1 MSKSFARVLVATLAF
16 AIATQTAAWADPI
29 VMKIGTATAGD
40 AADSQFMLMTLFKK
54 DVEADSKGRI
64 SVQLYPNSELG
75 SIPREIE
82 GVQFGAIQGFV
93 GAPEFL
99 VGVDERYQLLSVP
112 GVFHSVDQFY
122 KTVEDPQF
130 NKAFLD
136 LGADKGLKGIGV
148 TYAVPASI
156 ISRKP
161 IVKPSDIA
169 GMKIR
174 TLAGPLQSGMIH
186 VLGATA
192 VPMPLDQV
200 LPGLQ
205 QGVIDA
211 VLAGLTIGSTFKYYT
226 VAKYLV
232 ELNQP
237 YVGTIMVISK
247 TWFDQLPPDLQK
259 IVSADGQKAAHDAFA
274 PTVRIV
280 EQARQDWVNGGGQDV
295 QLTALQQAALTASLT
310 NVAADAFK
318 DKPASLQFYS
328 LLTSTA
334 SRYK

>member
-1 MSKSFARVLVATLAF
+1 VRGLSRLFALTLAL
-16 AIATQTAAWADPI
+16 IVAAPAAASADPI
-29 VMKIGTATAGD
+29 VMKIGTATSGNAH
-40 AADSQFMLMTLFKK
+40 DSQFMLMTLFKK

-64 SVQLYPNSELG
+64 AVQLYPDSELG
-75 SIPREIE
+75 SIPRQIE
-82 GVQFGAIQGFV
+82 NVQFGAIQGFV

-99 VGVDERYQLLSVP
+99 VGVDERFQILSVP
-112 GVFHSVDQFY
+112 GVFHSVDQFFR
-122 KTVEDPQF
+122 TAEDPQF

-136 LGADKGLKGIGV
+136 LGADKGLKGIAV

-161 IVKPSDIA
+161 IAKPDDIA
-169 GMKIR
+169 GMKVR
-174 TLAGPLQSGMIH
+174 TLAGPLQGGMMH
-186 VLGATA
+186 VLGATG

-226 VAKYLV
+226 VAKYLIEV
-232 ELNQP
+232 NQP
-237 YVGTIMVISK
+237 YVGTLMVVSK
-247 TWFDQLPPDLQK
+247 TWFDQLPPDLQR
-259 IVSADGQKAAHDAFA
+259 IVTADGARVARDAYL

-280 EQARQDWVNGGGQDV
+280 EQARQDWIAGGGTDV
-295 QLTALQQAALTASLT
+295 QLTAAQQAGLTSRLS
-310 NVAADAFK
+310 NVATDAFK
-318 DKPASLQFYS
+318 DKPAVLQFYN

-334 SRYK
+334 ARYK